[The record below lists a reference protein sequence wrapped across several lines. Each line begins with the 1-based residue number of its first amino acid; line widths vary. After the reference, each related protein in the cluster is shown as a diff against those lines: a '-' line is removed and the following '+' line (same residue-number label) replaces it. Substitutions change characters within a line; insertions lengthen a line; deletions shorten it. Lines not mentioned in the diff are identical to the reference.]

1 MFKNVD
7 SALNKIPTYNLP
19 LDGSTALTA
28 GAVTYNDVT
37 SGTGSVL
44 RACTAS
50 LGTVQTTLWIVTQT
64 VASGATTVKVHR
76 AFEQHMYI
84 ADCTNATNANQLLV
98 PQPLTDSLHVANVS
112 NASYSAN
119 KLNIFFPIAT
129 VGPSTQNQLLGF
141 FINLGNQTA

>member
-1 MFKNVD
+1 MFKFVD
-7 SALNKIPTYNLP
+7 SPYSKVPTYSLP

-28 GAVTYNDVT
+28 GAVLYNDVT

-50 LGTVQTTLWIVTQT
+50 VGTVQTTLWVATQT
-64 VASGATTVKVHR
+64 VASGATVVKVTK
-76 AFEQHMYI
+76 AMDAVMFI

-141 FINLGNQTA
+141 FISLGNQTA